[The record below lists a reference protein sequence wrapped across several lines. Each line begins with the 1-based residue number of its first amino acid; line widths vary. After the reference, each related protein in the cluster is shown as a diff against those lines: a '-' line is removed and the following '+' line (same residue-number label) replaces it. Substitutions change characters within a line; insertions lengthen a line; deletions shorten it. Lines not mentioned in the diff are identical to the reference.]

1 MKGYRLLVL
10 LLMLACSLSIARAA
24 GQPATLDE
32 LLSRV
37 RQMQTEELRSHKERE
52 QRFQSEQLDQKQRLA
67 KIQAMLREEQARSE
81 VLQTA
86 FDSNEQRLADSEQR
100 LRERAGSLAELSG
113 IFRQVWGDT
122 QATFENSLISTQL
135 PGRMEALEAK
145 AARQELP
152 SIAQME
158 ELWFALQQEMT
169 ESGKVMSYQADV
181 VGIDGNTG
189 RRQVTRVGPFNAV
202 AGDSFLRFLPE
213 TGELEALARQ
223 PAKRYRRIEAELG
236 QVNPGIIPMVI
247 DPSRGTV
254 IDLLTQ
260 VPDLGER
267 IMQGRLVG
275 YIIIAITLIGLVI
288 VVERV
293 FHLSLAGWRMKRQLT
308 TAIPDPSNPLGQVMR
323 VYANNRGI
331 DAETLELKLDEA
343 ILKNSHGLQRGLAT
357 IRILAVIA
365 PMLGLLGTVTGLI
378 ETFQS
383 ITLFGTGDPRLM
395 AGGISQALITTA
407 LGLTAAI
414 PLILLHTALQSK
426 SRRLLGIL
434 DEQSAGI
441 IAAHAEGEDPY
452 VAAA

>member
-1 MKGYRLLVL
+1 MNRNRLLVL
-10 LLMLACSLSIARAA
+10 LLLVCNLSVVRAET
-24 GQPATLDE
+24 QPATLDE

-37 RQMQTEELRSHKERE
+37 RQMSTEELRNNEARER
-52 QRFQSEQLDQKQRLA
+52 RFQSEQLDQQQRLA
-67 KIQAMLREEQARSE
+67 RMQTMLRKEQVRSE
-81 VLQTA
+81 ALQRS
-86 FDSNEQRLADSEQR
+86 FDSNEQRLAELEQR
-100 LRERAGSLAELSG
+100 LRERAGSLTELSG

-122 QATFENSLISTQL
+122 QATLKNSLISTQL

-145 AARQELP
+145 DARQQLP
-152 SIAQME
+152 SIKQME

-169 ESGKVMSYQADV
+169 ESGKVISYQADV
-181 VGIDGNTG
+181 VGAEGDTG

-202 AGDSFLRFLPE
+202 SGDSYLRFLPE
-213 TGELEALARQ
+213 TGELEVLARQ
-223 PAKRYRRIEAELG
+223 PAKRYRRIAAELG
-236 QVNPGIIPMVI
+236 HIGSGITPMVI

-254 IDLLTQ
+254 LDLLTQ

-267 IMQGRLVG
+267 VMQGRLVG
-275 YIIIAITLIGLVI
+275 YIIIAITLMGLVI
-288 VVERV
+288 VVERI
-293 FHLSLAGWRMKRQLT
+293 FHLSLTGWRMKRQLKT
-308 TAIPDPSNPLGQVMR
+308 DVPDPSNPLGQVMN
-323 VYANNRGI
+323 VYATNRGI

-343 ILKNSHGLQRGLAT
+343 ILRNSHGLQRGLAT

-426 SRRLLGIL
+426 SRHLLGIL

-441 IAAHAEGEDPY
+441 IATHAESEVRNVVP
-452 VAAA
+452 A

>member
-1 MKGYRLLVL
+1 MNRCRLLVL
-10 LLMLACSLSIARAA
+10 LLLVCNLSLLQAET
-24 GQPATLDE
+24 QPATLDE

-37 RQMQTEELRSHKERE
+37 RQMSTEELRDNEARER
-52 QRFQSEQLDQKQRLA
+52 RFQSEQLDQQQRLA
-67 KIQAMLREEQARSE
+67 RIQTMLQKEQARSE
-81 VLQTA
+81 ALQQS
-86 FDSNEQRLADSEQR
+86 FDSNEQRLAELEQR
-100 LRERAGSLAELSG
+100 LRERAGSLTELSG

-122 QATFENSLISTQL
+122 QATLKNSLISTQL
-135 PGRMEALEAK
+135 PGRMAALEAK
-145 AARQELP
+145 DARQELP
-152 SIAQME
+152 SIKQME

-169 ESGKVMSYQADV
+169 ESGKVISYQADV
-181 VGIDGNTG
+181 VGADGDTG
-189 RRQVTRVGPFNAV
+189 RRQVTRIGPFNAV
-202 AGDSFLRFLPE
+202 SGDSFLRFLPE
-213 TGELEALARQ
+213 TGELEVLARQ
-223 PAKRYRRIEAELG
+223 PAKRYRRIAVELG
-236 QVNPGIIPMVI
+236 HIGSDITPMVI

-254 IDLLTQ
+254 LDLLTQ

-267 IMQGRLVG
+267 VMQGRLVG
-275 YIIIAITLIGLVI
+275 YIIIAITLVGLVI
-288 VVERV
+288 VVERI
-293 FHLSLAGWRMKRQLT
+293 FHLSLTGWRMKRQLKT
-308 TAIPDPSNPLGQVMR
+308 DVPDPSNPLGQVMN
-323 VYANNRGI
+323 VYAANRGM

-343 ILKNSHGLQRGLAT
+343 ILRNSHGLQRGLAT

-426 SRRLLGIL
+426 SRHLLGIL

-441 IAAHAEGEDPY
+441 IASHAESEVRNVVP
-452 VAAA
+452 A